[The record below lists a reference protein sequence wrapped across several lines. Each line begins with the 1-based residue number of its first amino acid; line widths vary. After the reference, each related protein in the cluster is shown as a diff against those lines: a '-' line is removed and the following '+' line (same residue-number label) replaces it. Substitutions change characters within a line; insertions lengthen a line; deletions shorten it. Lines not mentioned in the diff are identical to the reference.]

1 MSNSRQHRA
10 RVGLF
15 YQSDHLVCVCGQDNE
30 RLLQAG
36 GQALFQKGASQALLL
51 VDGANTVSATVRG
64 DHFFN
69 EAFSAY
75 GYSAIS
81 NGRPMVG
88 FNGQWRDP
96 LTTAYPLGNGH
107 RLYMPSLRRF
117 SRADSLS
124 PFGDGGINAYCY
136 CSGDPVN
143 RVDPTGQYW
152 GALLGRVINRLVS
165 FLPGRMVNRVVSV
178 LPGQARQVAALEN
191 SVQGINVSASLSE
204 HLLPR
209 SLAPVVQDGLNRH
222 QAVWIYKPVSN
233 GRTMVVHYG
242 DMGLRQTVS
251 MRVEPRGLVE
261 GWVKDGVVVQPM
273 GANPLSMRQAGFR
286 LGGYTRWENE
296 RWGFYEYVP
305 PRSSRMG

>member
-15 YQSDHLVCVCGQDNE
+15 YQLDQMVCVSGQDNE

-36 GQALFQKGASQALLL
+36 GQALFQKDASSALLL
-51 VDGANTVSATVRG
+51 VDGANTVSATVRC
-64 DHFFN
+64 DHFVN

-75 GYSAIS
+75 GYSEIS
-81 NGRPMVG
+81 NGRPMIG
-88 FNGQWRDP
+88 FNGQWRD
-96 LTTAYPLGNGH
+96 LVTTAYPLGNGH
-107 RLYMPSLRRF
+107 RFYIPSLRRF

-143 RVDPTGQYW
+143 RVDPTGQSW
-152 GALLGRVINRLVS
+152 ALLGRIGTKLLS
-165 FLPGRMVNRVVSV
+165 FLPGRMVNRVMRV
-178 LPGQARQVAALEN
+178 LPGHVRQAAALEN

-222 QAVWIYKPVSN
+222 QSVWIYKPVTD

-242 DMGLRQTVS
+242 EMGLRQSVS
-251 MRVEPRGLVE
+251 MRLEPRAMVE
-261 GWVKDGVVVQPM
+261 GWIKDGVVVQAS
-273 GANPLSMRQAGFR
+273 GVRAANMREAGFTF
-286 LGGYTRWENE
+286 GGYRQDVNGRWIFQPY
-296 RWGFYEYVP
+296 RI
-305 PRSSRMG
+305 PRSPRG